1 MFKVGDKVKYV
12 SGRHGDARSNPLWN
26 GQLGQVVGEITDIRE
41 EDYILV
47 KWDVNITNSYSSR
60 DLEKVNIIKND
71 IQFYIQNL

>member
-12 SGRHGDARSNPLWN
+12 SGRYGDARANPLWN
-26 GQLGQVVGEITDIRE
+26 GQLGQVIGEIDEILD

-47 KWDVNITNSYSSR
+47 KWDKYITNSYSSR
-60 DLEKVNIIKND
+60 DLEKVNIINND